1 MASAYSPCLQKD
13 ASLVQD
19 YANRD
24 PGCQRLRGHGV
35 RIVPVYRKGVTLS
48 QDYADTDP
56 LVVKDYTYIIFLLDE
71 RYRDVKLES
80 TDASF
85 HPWPRKQVA

>member
-1 MASAYSPCLQKD
+1 MLAYINQACADRAPCCPIQRGHGVSIVQVYRRML
-13 ASLVQD
+13 SLVQD

-48 QDYADTDP
+48 QDTDP
-56 LVVKDYTYIIFLLDE
+56 GCQRLHVYNFIV
-71 RYRDVKLES
+71 R
-80 TDASF
+80 
-85 HPWPRKQVA
+85 